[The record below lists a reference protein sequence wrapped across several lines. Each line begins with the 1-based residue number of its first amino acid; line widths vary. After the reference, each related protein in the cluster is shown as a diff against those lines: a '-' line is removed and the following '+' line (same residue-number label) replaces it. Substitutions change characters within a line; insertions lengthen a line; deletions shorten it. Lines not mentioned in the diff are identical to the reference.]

1 MLANICCACGS
12 GRCDA
17 LTSEV
22 SCLTSRLGAKCAW
35 VDGARCMQLADA
47 LLQRSN
53 KIVNDVIEP
62 SCPNDCKSSLKIH
75 AYARSTCDKFRRNQI
90 HINCKSCPSSSTPR
104 KQICKR
110 KEVFSY
116 VVQQQFTDVKPADCI
131 LHIHVRGFINVCMYI
146 KLNFSA

>member
-1 MLANICCACGS
+1 MCRDVICSSLIHCADCRALLQCCLIFRINVFICYFSQLFVCLPMCFCCVCGL

-22 SCLTSRLGAKCAW
+22 ACLTSRLGAKCAW
-35 VDGARCMQLADA
+35 VDGSRCMQLADA

-75 AYARSTCDKFRRNQI
+75 AYARSTCDKFCRNQ
-90 HINCKSCPSSSTPR
+90 INCKSCPSPSPPP
-104 KQICKR
+104 
-110 KEVFSY
+110 KE
-116 VVQQQFTDVKPADCI
+116 T
-131 LHIHVRGFINVCMYI
+131 N
-146 KLNFSA
+146 